1 MFSCT
6 TKFSCDI
13 CGTTFVSTG
22 NRMCDCISK
31 DWFRIRQKRDG
42 WKTVY
47 GKYDV
52 CAACIKHY
60 GMKYIRNRF
69 KENKNNGNT

>member
-6 TKFSCDI
+6 TEFSCDI

-31 DWFRIRQKRDG
+31 DWFRIRHKRDG

-69 KENKNNGNT
+69 KENENNGNT